1 MSKWKLKFF
10 MQIILLRLIVTDT
23 VKFYK
28 SFIHSLIHSLINSLI
43 NSITHS
49 FNQLFITTKTTVAW
63 HITKVNFLGPL
74 KDITSMLTSLAQM
87 VVQQAM
93 NPRVMGL
100 NPASNNRFM
109 SLLLNPEA
117 FCMPV
122 G

>member
-1 MSKWKLKFF
+1 MKIEVFYANHYFASNCHKHS
-10 MQIILLRLIVTDT
+10 QILQI
-23 VKFYK
+23 FN
-28 SFIHSLIHSLINSLI
+28 SFINTLINELI
-43 NSITHS
+43 NSISHS

-74 KDITSMLTSLAQM
+74 KDMTSMLTSLAQL
-87 VVQQAM
+87 VVKQAM